1 MTKVLPP
8 MLMPT
13 NPRTDLSFDRG
24 EGAYLYGSDGH
35 RYLDFFSGI
44 AVSCLGHAHPHLVET
59 LRSHADKLWHI
70 TNNYRIPEQERL
82 AERLTSLSFADRAFF
97 CNSGLEAAEGAIKL
111 GRKTQHTEG
120 KPNRTRIITIEGA
133 FHGRSIA
140 ALAATG
146 NEKYLEG
153 FGPRAP
159 GFSQVPFGDLAALK
173 AALDDD
179 VAAVMIEPVQG
190 EGGVRPVDLG
200 YLRRVR
206 HLCDANEALLI
217 FDEVQCGM
225 GRTGRL
231 FAYQW
236 ADVAPDIMMLAKG
249 LGGGF
254 PVGAILATERVGRC
268 LTPGTH
274 GSTFGGN
281 PLAMAIANAVLDVLV
296 RRGFLQEV
304 DRVGRLLWTELEGL
318 IQRQGD
324 VFSEVRGVGLLLG
337 LRCIPPAGA
346 CVDAVRAT
354 RMLTHTAGD
363 NVLRMLPPLIIEEQ
377 QVAEAMQHLESAA
390 SAIGQTAGAA

>member
-1 MTKVLPP
+1 MAKVLPP

-13 NPRTDLSFDRG
+13 NPRTDLSFERG
-24 EGAYLYGSDGH
+24 EGAYLYGSDGNQ
-35 RYLDFFSGI
+35 YLDFFSGI
-44 AVSCLGHAHPHLVET
+44 AVSSLGHAHPHLVET
-59 LRSHADKLWHI
+59 LRSQADKVWHT

-82 AERLTSLSFADRAFF
+82 AERLTALSFADRAFF

-111 GRKTQHTEG
+111 ARKAQHTEG
-120 KPNRTRIITIEGA
+120 KPARTRIITIEGA

-159 GFSQVPFGDLAALK
+159 GFSQVPFGDPAALE

-190 EGGVRPVDLG
+190 EGGVRPFDVG
-200 YLRRVR
+200 YLRQARA
-206 HLCDANEALLI
+206 LCDANEAFLI

-236 ADVAPDIMMLAKG
+236 AEVAPDIMMLAKG

-254 PVGAILATERVGRC
+254 PVGAILATERVGQC
-268 LTPGTH
+268 LTPGSH

-281 PLAMAIANAVLDVLV
+281 PLAMAIANAVLEVLV
-296 RRGFLQEV
+296 QQGFLEEV
-304 DRVGRLLWTELEGL
+304 ERTARLLCMELEGL
-318 IQRQGD
+318 VQRQGE
-324 VFSEVRGVGLLLG
+324 VFSEVRGAGLLLG
-337 LRCIPPAGA
+337 LLCVPPAGA
-346 CVDAVRAT
+346 CVDAVRAS
-354 RMLTHTAGD
+354 RMLTHTAGE

-377 QVAEAMQHLESAA
+377 HVIEAVHHLEAA
-390 SAIGQTAGAA
+390 ATAIGQKAGAA

>member
-13 NPRTDLSFDRG
+13 NPRSDLSFDHG
-24 EGAYLYGSDGH
+24 EGAYLYGSDGR

-59 LRSHADKLWHI
+59 LRRHADKLWHI

-82 AERLTSLSFADRAFF
+82 AERLTALSFADRAFF

-111 GRKTQHTEG
+111 ARKTQHTEG
-120 KPNRTRIITIEGA
+120 KPKRTRIITIEGA

-159 GFSQVPFGDLAALK
+159 GFSQVPFGDFAALE

-190 EGGVRPVDLG
+190 EGGVRPLDVG
-200 YLRRVR
+200 YLRQARQ
-206 HLCDANEALLI
+206 LCDANDTFLI
-217 FDEVQCGM
+217 FDEIQCGM

-231 FAYQW
+231 FAYQG
-236 ADVAPDIMMLAKG
+236 AEVAPDIMMLAKG

-254 PVGAILATERVGRC
+254 PVGAILATERVGQC

-281 PLAMAIANAVLDVLV
+281 PLAMAMANAVLDVLA
-296 RRGFLQEV
+296 RPGFLQEV
-304 DRVGRLLWTELEGL
+304 DRIGRLLWTELEALLGQQED
-318 IQRQGD
+318 I
-324 VFSEVRGVGLLLG
+324 FSELRGAGLLLG
-337 LRCIPPAGA
+337 LRCIPAAGA
-346 CVDAVRAT
+346 CVDAVRASG
-354 RMLTHTAGD
+354 MLTHTAGE
-363 NVLRMLPPLIIEEQ
+363 NVLRLLPPLIIEAQ
-377 QVAEAMQHLESAA
+377 QVAEAIDHLESGA
-390 SAIGQTAGAA
+390 SAIRREAGAA

>member
-1 MTKVLPP
+1 MAKVLPP

-13 NPRTDLSFDRG
+13 NPRTDLGFERG
-24 EGAYLYGSDGH
+24 EGAYLYGSDGK

-44 AVSCLGHAHPHLVET
+44 AVSTLGHAHPHLVET

-82 AERLTSLSFADRAFF
+82 AERLTALSFADRAFF

-111 GRKTQHTEG
+111 ARKAQHTEG
-120 KPNRTRIITIEGA
+120 KPNRTGIVTIEGA

-146 NEKYLEG
+146 NGKYLEG

-159 GFSQVPFGDLAALK
+159 GFSQVPFGDVAALE
-173 AALDDD
+173 AALDGD

-190 EGGVRPVDLG
+190 EGGVRPLDLD

-206 HLCDANEALLI
+206 RLCDANDVFLV

-236 ADVAPDIMMLAKG
+236 AEVAPDIMMLAKG

-254 PVGAILATERVGRC
+254 PVGAILATERVGQC

-281 PLAMAIANAVLDVLV
+281 PLAMAIANAVLDILV
-296 RRGFLQEV
+296 QQGFLEGV
-304 DRVGRLLWTELEGL
+304 DRIARLLWSELESL
-318 IQRQGD
+318 VQRHGD
-324 VFSEVRGVGLLLG
+324 VFSEVRGAGLLLG

-346 CVDAVRAT
+346 CVDAVRADG
-354 RMLTHTAGD
+354 MLTHTAGE
-363 NVLRMLPPLIIEEQ
+363 NVLRMLPPLIIGER
-377 QVAEAMQHLESAA
+377 QVAEAIRHLESAA
-390 SAIGQTAGAA
+390 SAIGRTAGAA

>member
-1 MTKVLPP
+1 MAKVLPP

-13 NPRTDLSFDRG
+13 NPRTDLSFERG
-24 EGAYLYGSDGH
+24 EGAYLYGLDGH

-44 AVSCLGHAHPHLVET
+44 AVSSLGHAHPHLVDT

-82 AERLTSLSFADRAFF
+82 AERLTALSFADRAFF
-97 CNSGLEAAEGAIKL
+97 CSSGLEAAEGAIKL
-111 GRKTQHTEG
+111 ARKAQHVEG
-120 KPNRTRIITIEGA
+120 KPDRTRVITIEGA

-146 NEKYLEG
+146 NERYLEG
-153 FGPRAP
+153 FGPRVP
-159 GFSQVPFGDLAALK
+159 GFSQVPFGDSVALEAALH
-173 AALDDD
+173 DD

-190 EGGVRPVDLG
+190 EGGVRPFDLG
-200 YLRRVR
+200 YLRRAR
-206 HLCDANEALLI
+206 ELCDVNDAFLI

-231 FAYQW
+231 FAYEW
-236 ADVAPDIMMLAKG
+236 AEVAPDIMMLAKG

-296 RRGFLQEV
+296 RPGFLQEV
-304 DRVGRLLWTELEGL
+304 ERLGRLLWTELEGL
-318 IQRQGD
+318 VHRQGE
-324 VFSEVRGVGLLLG
+324 VFSEVRGAGLLLG

-346 CVDAVRAT
+346 CVDAVRAS

-377 QVAEAMQHLESAA
+377 QVAEAIHHLESAA
-390 SAIGQTAGAA
+390 TAIGQKAGAA

>member
-13 NPRTDLSFDRG
+13 NPRTDLSFERG

-44 AVSCLGHAHPHLVET
+44 AVSSLGHAHPHLVDT

-70 TNNYRIPEQERL
+70 TNNYRIPAQERL
-82 AERLTSLSFADRAFF
+82 AERLTALSFADRALF

-111 GRKTQHTEG
+111 ARKAQHTEG
-120 KPNRTRIITIEGA
+120 KPNRTRIVTIEGA

-140 ALAATG
+140 ALAATA

-159 GFSQVPFGDLAALK
+159 GFSQVPFGDSAALE

-190 EGGVRPVDLG
+190 EGGVRPFDVG
-200 YLRRVR
+200 YLRRAR
-206 HLCDANEALLI
+206 ELCDANEASLI

-236 ADVAPDIMMLAKG
+236 AEVEPDIMMLAKG

-281 PLAMAIANAVLDVLV
+281 PLAMAISNAVLDVLV
-296 RRGFLQEV
+296 QPGFLQEV
-304 DRVGRLLWTELEGL
+304 ERIGRLLWTELEGL
-318 IQRQGD
+318 AQRQGE
-324 VFSEVRGVGLLLG
+324 VFSEVRGAGLLLG

-346 CVDAVRAT
+346 CVDAVRAS
-354 RMLTHTAGD
+354 RMLTHTAGE

-377 QVAEAMQHLESAA
+377 QVAEAIHHLEAA
-390 SAIGQTAGAA
+390 ATAVCQKAGAA

>member
-1 MTKVLPP
+1 MAKVLPP

-13 NPRTDLSFDRG
+13 NPRTDLSFERG

-44 AVSCLGHAHPHLVET
+44 AVSALGHAHPRLVET

-82 AERLTSLSFADRAFF
+82 AERLISLSFADLAFF
-97 CNSGLEAAEGAIKL
+97 CSSGLEAAEGAIKL
-111 GRKTQHTEG
+111 ARKAQHSEG
-120 KPNRTRIITIEGA
+120 KPHRTRIITIEGA

-146 NEKYLEG
+146 NEKYLDG
-153 FGPRAP
+153 FGPPAP
-159 GFSQVPFGDLAALK
+159 GFSQVPFGDFSALE

-190 EGGVRPVDLG
+190 EGGVRPLSLG
-200 YLRRVR
+200 YLRQVR
-206 HLCDANEALLI
+206 QLCDANDAFLI

-236 ADVAPDIMMLAKG
+236 AEVAPDIMMLAKG

-281 PLAMAIANAVLDVLV
+281 PLAMAVANAVLDVLV
-296 RRGFLQEV
+296 GRGFLQEV
-304 DRVGRLLWTELEGL
+304 DRISRLLWTELEKL
-318 IQRQGD
+318 VQRQGD
-324 VFSEVRGVGLLLG
+324 VFSEVRGCGLLLG

-346 CVDAVRAT
+346 CVDAVRAN
-354 RMLTHTAGD
+354 RMLTHIAGE

-377 QVAEAMQHLESAA
+377 QVTEAIEHLESAA
-390 SAIGQTAGAA
+390 AAIGRKAGAA

>member
-1 MTKVLPP
+1 MAKVLPP

-13 NPRTDLSFDRG
+13 NPRTDLSFERG
-24 EGAYLYGSDGH
+24 AGAYLYGSDGH

-44 AVSCLGHAHPHLVET
+44 AVSSLGHAHPHLVET
-59 LRSHADKLWHI
+59 LRSHADKVWHI

-82 AERLTSLSFADRAFF
+82 AERLTALSFADRAFF
-97 CNSGLEAAEGAIKL
+97 CSSGLEAAEGAIKL
-111 GRKTQHTEG
+111 ARKAQYTEG

-146 NEKYLEG
+146 NETYLEG

-159 GFSQVPFGDLAALK
+159 GFSQVPFSDPAALE

-190 EGGVRPVDLG
+190 EGGVRPCDPN
-200 YLRRVR
+200 YLRQARE
-206 HLCDANEALLI
+206 LCDANEAFLI

-231 FAYQW
+231 FAYQR

-281 PLAMAIANAVLDVLV
+281 PLAMAMANAVLDVLGWP
-296 RRGFLQEV
+296 GFQQEV
-304 DRVGRLLWTELEGL
+304 DRIGRLFWTELEKL
-318 IQRQGD
+318 VQRQGA
-324 VFSEVRGVGLLLG
+324 VFPEVRGAGLLLG

-354 RMLTHTAGD
+354 RMLTHTAGE
-363 NVLRMLPPLIIEEQ
+363 NVLRMLPPLIIDEQ
-377 QVAEAMQHLESAA
+377 QVAEAIHHLEAA
-390 SAIGQTAGAA
+390 ATAIGQKAGAA